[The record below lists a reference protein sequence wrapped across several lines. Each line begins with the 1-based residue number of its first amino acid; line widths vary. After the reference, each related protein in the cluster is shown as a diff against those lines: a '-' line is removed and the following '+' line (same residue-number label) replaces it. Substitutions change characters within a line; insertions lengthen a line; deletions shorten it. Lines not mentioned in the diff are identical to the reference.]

1 MHVKDNLIRNR
12 EQFNVFDVTCD
23 SFGEVERLYPAEE
36 KFGHIHMIEQS
47 SEQHFRI

>member
-1 MHVKDNLIRNR
+1 MHVKDNLIRNQ
-12 EQFNVFDVTCD
+12 EQFNVFDVTRD